1 MIYTKRV
8 RGVLNKNIR
17 LLCAIAMLW
26 GCTTGQAKNYDDK
39 ADSCRIVTNSFWDNW
54 FLQVGADMT
63 LLFPVKDADVDTR
76 NGKEHHHHSV
86 KDVFPNG
93 KSFGLSVAAG
103 KWFTPIF
110 GAKLKVNW
118 NNLIKD
124 NYNVWYHPYGETNGS
139 QHNGGFLNIAG
150 DIMFNLHN
158 LFGEYKPDRKW
169 NLSVGPRAGTWLLVR
184 EGKGGPILGVGVY
197 NTYRLNDKWKLFG
210 DVNYS
215 FVSSLNDVDSGTDHG
230 GNSFVQVNVGVEM
243 SLSKNNSF
251 HRASKYAKHYD
262 KATVL
267 NPFWD
272 NWFIQAGVGMS
283 LQNVYGKN
291 FTNVFPRGNTF
302 GVNFGFGK
310 WFSPEMGLRLGAN
323 WQNSIIRNNNAYY
336 LSAMDD
342 PEGNNLDKKGFGSIY
357 GDLFF
362 NLHNLIAG
370 YDKNRKWNA
379 IVFPRMGIGTNFS
392 SSYSECPI
400 AGIGT
405 EQTFAINNKL
415 K

>member
-1 MIYTKRV
+1 
-8 RGVLNKNIR
+8 
-17 LLCAIAMLW
+17 
-26 GCTTGQAKNYDDK
+26 
-39 ADSCRIVTNSFWDNW
+39 
-54 FLQVGADMT
+54 
-63 LLFPVKDADVDTR
+63 VD
-76 NGKEHHHHSV
+76 
-86 KDVFPNG
+86 P
-93 KSFGLSVAAG
+93 
-103 KWFTPIF
+103 
-110 GAKLKVNW
+110 
-118 NNLIKD
+118 
-124 NYNVWYHPYGETNGS
+124 
-139 QHNGGFLNIAG
+139 
-150 DIMFNLHN
+150 
-158 LFGEYKPDRKW
+158 
-169 NLSVGPRAGTWLLVR
+169 
-184 EGKGGPILGVGVY
+184 
-197 NTYRLNDKWKLFG
+197 
-210 DVNYS
+210 
-215 FVSSLNDVDSGTDHG
+215 GTDHG

-283 LQNVYGKN
+283 LQNVYGKD
-291 FTNVFPRGNTF
+291 FTNVFPRGNTI

-342 PEGNNLDKKGFGSIY
+342 PDGNNMDKRGFASIY

-362 NLHNLIAG
+362 NLHNLFAG

-392 SSYSECPI
+392 SSYSEDIYLGYPENEHQHQTGHGTVNYHMPEVGEYYILMITNYSNQPCNITFTKTEGVGETDCDIVIHTDIIGCDHCPV
-400 AGIGT
+400 
-405 EQTFAINNKL
+405 EL
-415 K
+415 ELDV